1 MGEWKKVRIGKIFH
15 LEKGCLQ
22 SSKCI
27 QGKYDFIT
35 AAKDWKTH
43 NILIHMTVRPSFMR
57 LRLQDHWDKL
67 II

>member
-27 QGKYDFIT
+27 QGKYHFIT
-35 AAKDWKTH
+35 AEKIGKH
-43 NILIHMTVRPSFMR
+43 IILIHMTVRPSFMR

>member
-1 MGEWKKVRIGKIFH
+1 MGEWKKVRIGEIFH

-35 AAKDWKTH
+35 AAKDWKNT
-43 NILIHMTVRPSFMR
+43 
-57 LRLQDHWDKL
+57 
-67 II
+67 